1 MVTDLPDAYI
11 ANINDLLSQQLGCN
25 GFVLETES
33 DDSVGV
39 LARRYFTF
47 CRKSIDNLTRKL
59 DVRAKIYLC
68 FVHDT
73 EKDFQACAIRL
84 GKDEYCVA
92 VWLAAPIRTFRTVI
106 QLMSTSAIAQH
117 LEYTLDT
124 YTHRTEAMA
133 SDTFAA
139 YTALGFE
146 APVKFDEPLK
156 ILCTQIAYGAIEWLL
171 YHELGHIINGHLELG
186 KEFNGLT
193 FILEDD
199 PSDER
204 DDNLTSQALEY
215 DADCFA
221 TWLLLQLRLQTPV
234 AIEEIRPS
242 PSEAEK
248 ELLRLRCFVFGV
260 SAIVRGFDDH
270 PFDVS
275 TIFNSDHPPGV
286 IRMNYMIGLVAITE
300 LENKFPYKAEEIAE
314 AALATVLALEQSIS
328 QATGTEDGRKNVLTA
343 LELAWEH
350 FNVPVHVRWAELYPT
365 LDKYKMGSGKLAA
378 RQYPP
383 A

>member
-1 MVTDLPDAYI
+1 MLTDLPNAHI
-11 ANINDLLSQQLGCN
+11 SSINELLQQIGYN

-59 DVRAKIYLC
+59 EVRAKIYLC
-68 FVHDT
+68 FVLDA

-84 GKDEYCVA
+84 GEDEYCVA
-92 VWLAAPIRTFRTVI
+92 VWLAAPIRTFKTII

-124 YTHRTEAMA
+124 YTNRAEAMA

-156 ILCTQIAYGAIEWLL
+156 TLCSQIAYGAIEWLV

-186 KEFNGLT
+186 KELNDLT

-199 PSDER
+199 PSEER
-204 DDNLTSQALEY
+204 DENLTSQALEV

-221 TWLLLQLRLQTPV
+221 TWLLLQLRLQSPV
-234 AIEEIRPS
+234 AIEESRPS
-242 PSEAEK
+242 TSDAEK

-260 SAIVRGFDDH
+260 FAIVRGFDDH
-270 PFDVS
+270 PFDED
-275 TIFNSDHPPGV
+275 TMFDSDHPPGV
-286 IRMNYMIGLVAITE
+286 IRMNYMLDLVANTTIE
-300 LENKFPYKAEEIAE
+300 YKFPYKAKKILE
-314 AALATVLALEQSIS
+314 AALDTVVALEQSIA
-328 QATGTEDGRKNVLTA
+328 QATGTKGGGRNVLTA
-343 LELAWEH
+343 LELGWEP
-350 FNVPVHVRWAELYPT
+350 FNVPVLSRWAKLYPILEKFKLGT
-365 LDKYKMGSGKLAA
+365 GKLAA
-378 RQYPP
+378 PQYPP